1 MTDNSYSDDMDNYP
15 DTLTGMSIFSGG
27 SMNNVFDIIGPAMIG
42 PSSSHTA
49 GAVKIGYVSHKLLGE
64 DLAEVKVLFY
74 GSFLATGMGHGT
86 DKAIVAAKFT
96 EI

>member
-1 MTDNSYSDDMDNYP
+1 MYS
-15 DTLTGMSIFSGG
+15 
-27 SMNNVFDIIGPAMIG
+27 
-42 PSSSHTA
+42 SSSHTA

-86 DKAIVAAKFT
+86 DKAIVAGLLGMQPDDVMVPHSMEEAARRNIKVSLGRQNLKMHT
-96 EI
+96 RIPQ